1 MLWYFLA
8 WSIQS
13 ITQGPPKFVS
23 NDEVCYGVT
32 RHLKTS
38 STALLDGTINFSLLL
53 TGLHVVTNKPND
65 KL

>member
-13 ITQGPPKFVS
+13 ITQEPPKFVS

-32 RHLKTS
+32 RHLSETS
-38 STALLDGTINFSLLL
+38 STALLDGTINFTLSL
-53 TGLHVVTNKPND
+53 TGLWHVVD
-65 KL
+65 KQTE